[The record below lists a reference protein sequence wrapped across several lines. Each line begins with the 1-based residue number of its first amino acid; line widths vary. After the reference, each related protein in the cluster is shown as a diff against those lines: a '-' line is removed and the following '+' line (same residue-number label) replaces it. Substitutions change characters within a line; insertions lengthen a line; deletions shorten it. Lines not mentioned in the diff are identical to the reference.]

1 MIINDLQ
8 YIETATETEVQ
19 GAGHSRTSS
28 YARSGGDAS
37 SYGDYSRSDAYFY
50 AVADSDFRTA
60 LAGGYV
66 EAESSN
72 KGYHYNYGY

>member
-8 YIETATETEVQ
+8 YIETATETGVE
-19 GAGHSRTSS
+19 GGRHTRTSS
-28 YARSGGDAS
+28 FARSGGDS
-37 SYGDYSRSDAYFY
+37 SAYGDYTRADAYFY
-50 AVADSDFRTA
+50 AVGDSDFRTA